1 MANKNEK
8 NNPVDFPLGR
18 QNYIMLMAGFA
29 IIIIG
34 FALMAGGKSDDPSV
48 FNPEVFSFRRIT
60 LAPIVV
66 MFGFISIIYAILKKP
81 KN

>member
-1 MANKNEK
+1 MSEKNETK
-8 NNPVDFPLGR
+8 DQQDFPLGR
-18 QNYIMLMAGFA
+18 TNYLYIAIGFA

-34 FALMAGGKSDDPSV
+34 FALMSGGKSDDPSV

-66 MFGFISIIYAILKKP
+66 MFGFISIIWAILKKP
-81 KN
+81 KA

>member
-1 MANKNEK
+1 MSTNNEK
-8 NNPVDFPLGR
+8 SKSPEFPLGK
-18 QNYIMLMAGFA
+18 QNYIMLAAGFA

-34 FALMAGGKSDDPSV
+34 FMLMAGGKSEDPSI